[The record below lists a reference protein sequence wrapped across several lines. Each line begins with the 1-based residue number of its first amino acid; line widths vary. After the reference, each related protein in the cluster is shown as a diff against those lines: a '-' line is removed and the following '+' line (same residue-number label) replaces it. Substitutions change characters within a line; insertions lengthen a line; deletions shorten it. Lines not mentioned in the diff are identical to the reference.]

1 MKTHYLK
8 FAPLGASRILSVV
21 ALSLVV
27 FTASCESFLKVDLPA
42 SQLTATAVFEDE
54 QTATAAL
61 LGVYADMRA
70 AGILSNLYYQMSLYS
85 DDLDY
90 YGSASSAEEQF
101 YTNSLIPSHPTVS
114 SWWNASYSQIYA
126 ANAVLEGLET
136 SDFNEAFTNQ
146 LEGEALLVRG
156 LVHFYL
162 SALYGDVPY
171 VRTADYQQNTTV
183 GKTPAAQVQEDALVD
198 LSRAASLLPWEYAT
212 ADRTRPNK
220 GAALG
225 FLARVALY
233 AGDWQQALDAANL
246 LINRSD
252 LYVWQNDLN
261 QVFLKESESTLWQ
274 WYPAFSNRNTTEAS
288 VLGFTTAP
296 PPRVALTPGLVSS
309 FDPVDA
315 RLSNWINPVS
325 NASDTFYQAY
335 KYQTRSN
342 TPVAV
347 EYSIVM
353 RLAEVY
359 LIRSEAYARLDQLG
373 LAAQDLNKVRGRA
386 GLIDVAYTEKEG
398 LIDQILIERRHEL
411 FTEAGHRFFDLK
423 RTHQLDAVLS
433 PLKVGWKSTD
443 ERLPLP
449 ESELLINPNLAPQ
462 NPGYQSEN

>member
-8 FAPLGASRILSVV
+8 FAPLGASRILSLV

-27 FTASCESFLKVDLPA
+27 FTASCESFLEVDLPA
-42 SQLTATAVFEDE
+42 SQLTATAVYEDE

-183 GKTPAAQVQEDALVD
+183 GKTPAAQVLEEALVD

-220 GAALG
+220 GAVLG
-225 FLARVALY
+225 LLARVALY
-233 AGDWQQALDAANL
+233 AGEWQQALDAATPI
-246 LINRSD
+246 INRSD
-252 LYVWQNDLN
+252 LYIWQDDLN

-274 WYPAFSNRNTTEAS
+274 WYPAFSNRNTAEAS
-288 VLGFTTAP
+288 VLSFTTAP

-309 FDPVDA
+309 FDTGDA
-315 RLSNWINPVS
+315 RLSNWINSVS
-325 NASDTFYQAY
+325 NASDTFYHAY
-335 KYQTRSN
+335 KYKTRSN

-359 LIRSEAYARLDQLG
+359 IIRSEAYARLDQLE
-373 LAAQDLNKVRGRA
+373 LAATDLNTVRSRA
-386 GLIDVAYTEKEG
+386 ALADIEFDGKEKLLE
-398 LIDQILIERRHEL
+398 QILIERRHEL

-423 RTHQLDAVLS
+423 RTNRLDAVLS
-433 PLKVGWKSTD
+433 LLKSGWKATD
-443 ERLPLP
+443 KLLPLP
-449 ESELLINPNLAPQ
+449 ESELLINPNLMPQ
-462 NPGYQSEN
+462 NPGYQSGN